1 MPTLPQELI
10 APEQLSPVPMERPQR
25 TITVEADV
33 ARVVA
38 EARSTAVVEAVVPME
53 LPARV
58 AKEAST
64 VLRESTRD
72 VAPLDGQ

>member
-1 MPTLPQELI
+1 
-10 APEQLSPVPMERPQR
+10 MERPRR

-38 EARSTAVVEAVVPME
+38 EERSTAVVEAVALME
-53 LPARV
+53 LPVRA

-64 VLRESTRD
+64 VLRESMRD
-72 VAPLDGQ
+72 AAPPDG

>member
-1 MPTLPQELI
+1 MPTPPPELI
-10 APEQLSPVPMERPQR
+10 APEQLSPEPMERPQR

-33 ARVVA
+33 AREVA
-38 EARSTAVVEAVVPME
+38 EARSTAAVEAVVPTE

-72 VAPLDGQ
+72 AALPDG